1 MKKPLYILALA
12 ILFAGTAANADIWK
26 WTDANGDVHY
36 VDTNTPIYT
45 WVDDY
50 GMVQFADTPRHED
63 AVSVD
68 LVWHSTGDDVEE
80 AAHQE
85 AVGKSGS
92 MWAHPGESA
101 EEKLEREKAEAY
113 YCKRAKD
120 IYESYLGAPRLYETN
135 EDGEKV
141 YLTDEQAAA
150 KIKETEA
157 AVAQVCR

>member
-36 VDTNTPIYT
+36 VNTNTPIYT

-50 GMVQFADTPRHED
+50 GMVQFADTPRH
-63 AVSVD
+63 
-68 LVWHSTGDDVEE
+68 DDVDE
-80 AAHQE
+80 AAQQE
-85 AVGKSGS
+85 ADGQSGS
-92 MWAHPGESA
+92 VWAHPGETP
-101 EEKLEREKAEAY
+101 EERLEREKAEAY

-135 EDGEKV
+135 EEGEKV

>member
-1 MKKPLYILALA
+1 MKKPLYILTLA
-12 ILFAGTAANADIWK
+12 TLFAGTAANADIWK

-68 LVWHSTGDDVEE
+68 LVWHSPGDDVEE
-80 AAHQE
+80 AVQQE
-85 AVGKSGS
+85 ENKAGS
-92 MWAHPGESA
+92 TWAHPGESP
-101 EEKLEREKAEAY
+101 EERMEREQAEAY
-113 YCKRAKD
+113 YCKRAKE
-120 IYESYLGAPRLYETN
+120 IYESYLSAPRLYETN
-135 EDGEKV
+135 AEGEKV

-150 KIKETEA
+150 KIRETEA